1 MATKSATVQASAGLA
16 RAGQKAYAQK
26 WGFFVVFGLVFF
38 TSITVLGALDL
49 LPEPKVAATGR
60 IPSLVAAPVA
70 AVENPEY
77 PTGIE
82 IPSIGV
88 EASVENPASTNIAAL
103 DAALLKGAVRYPSS
117 SKLGE
122 EGNLII
128 FGHSSY
134 LPVVR
139 NQAFKAFNGIQKL
152 EKGEEI
158 IVTSGSR
165 AYVYAVTSVREAK
178 AGEDAIPLTASGH
191 TLTLA
196 TCDSFG
202 EKSDRFIVTAE
213 LKAVRSL

>member
-1 MATKSATVQASAGLA
+1 MTTNRTTVKAAAGLVHA
-16 RAGQKAYAQK
+16 SQKAYTQK
-26 WGFFVVFGLVFF
+26 WGFMVVFGLVFF
-38 TSITVLGALDL
+38 TSITTLAALDL
-49 LPEPKVAATGR
+49 LPETTVAPSEN
-60 IPSLVAAPVA
+60 IPTLVAAPIA
-70 AVENPEY
+70 AVTVAENPV
-77 PTGIE
+77 GIE

-88 EASVENPASTNIAAL
+88 EATVANPTSTDIKVL
-103 DAALLKGAVRYPSS
+103 DDALLNGAVRHPSS

-122 EGNLII
+122 EGNVII

-158 IVTSGSR
+158 IVTSEGR

-178 AGEDAIPLTASGH
+178 AGEDAIPLTATGH

-213 LKAVRSL
+213 LMTVRSL

>member
-1 MATKSATVQASAGLA
+1 MATKSATVKATAGLVHA
-16 RAGQKAYAQK
+16 SRMAYTRK
-26 WGFFVVFGLVFF
+26 WGFLAVFGLVFF
-38 TSITVLGALDL
+38 SSITVLGALDL
-49 LPEPKVAATGR
+49 LPETEVTTSTR
-60 IPSLVAAPVA
+60 IPALVAAPIGAVA
-70 AVENPEY
+70 APEY

-88 EASVENPASTNIAAL
+88 AADVENPASTNIAAL

-139 NQAFKAFNGIQKL
+139 NQAFKAFNGIQNL
-152 EKGEEI
+152 TRGEEI

-165 AYVYAVTSVREAK
+165 AYVYTVTSVREAK
-178 AGEDAIPLTASGH
+178 AGEDAIPLTDTGH

-213 LKAVRSL
+213 LATVRSL